1 MAIDDNETYGLT
13 GAQVKDLAN
22 KVKGKPDA
30 LVVYIDKKLANNINV
45 KAYSDAALTTAIE
58 SGQIYTA
65 FNAGRPVVLFWQ
77 STIQFTP
84 DWTYSIVS
92 ADSLAV
98 GVDLYAAYSNTTYSL
113 SSGSLTSNLFS
124 CHTEVLAT
132 TSQLTNGS
140 VTKVGTGTVG
150 GTATPIYLSSG
161 TPTAVNKPASGSWFK
176 GVPDISSGGVME
188 VGKYID
194 FHNANTDTSDYAVR
208 LQTQGNNQVAV
219 NLPTSAG
226 TLALTSQILG
236 GRVIN
241 NSYNTPSSW
250 GEKSLDISSIPTNA
264 LFAVYII
271 GYVKPTNNF
280 AVSSW
285 TATQSGLDTW
295 VDSPNS
301 SASIANLNV
310 YTKKSGEDT
319 LKVRLGFGQPN
330 EMQIRV
336 LVVRVA

>member
-1 MAIDDNETYGLT
+1 VSNAFYVLDANGVNKYRVTAPILT
-13 GAQVKDLAN
+13 
-22 KVKGKPDA
+22 
-30 LVVYIDKKLANNINV
+30 INMLSCS
-45 KAYSDAALTTAIE
+45 A
-58 SGQIYTA
+58 TA
-65 FNAGRPVVLFWQ
+65 F
-77 STIQFTP
+77 
-84 DWTYSIVS
+84 
-92 ADSLAV
+92 
-98 GVDLYAAYSNTTYSL
+98 
-113 SSGSLTSNLFS
+113 
-124 CHTEVLAT
+124 AT
-132 TSQLTNGS
+132 ASQLTDGS

-194 FHNANTDTSDYAVR
+194 FHNANGDTSDYAVR

-219 NLPTSAG
+219 NLPTASG

-236 GRVIN
+236 GRIIN
-241 NSYNTPSSW
+241 NAYNAASNW
-250 GEKSLDISSIPTNA
+250 GQKSLDISSLPTNA

-271 GYVKPTNNF
+271 GYVKVNGNF

-295 VDSPNS
+295 IDSS
-301 SASIANLNV
+301 GGSTSIANLNV
-310 YTKKSGEDT
+310 YTKKSGENT
-319 LKVRLGFGQPN
+319 LNVRLGYSQPS
-330 EMQIRV
+330 EMQLRV